1 METSIENRFSER
13 ITRPWN
19 DSRWHVIRFCRDL
32 SHCLSFNV
40 EWMPKTGCKHINAQ
54 IEEQHLLQVYGNGS
68 SFMYLTIQ
76 SWRAAFAQILIVVEW
91 PDQHLFFS
99 SIPLS
104 CNVKTYLTFFVFVKK
119 GLIEVS
125 WDFSSE
131 FFLTSGINSHHLMM
145 WKIWCFDSRLSEKNR
160 FFRCLQ
166 GKEMQG
172 KMLLIIYLTYIVTV
186 QDSLIEKK
194 VVREAHLCSR
204 D

>member
-104 CNVKTYLTFFVFVKK
+104 CNVKTYLTFFVFGKKRPYWSQLGIFSYFWHHFTSSDDVKNLVLWFPIK
-119 GLIEVS
+119 WEKQIFQMPTGEGDAGKNAFDNLSNIYS
-125 WDFSSE
+125 DYTG
-131 FFLTSGINSHHLMM
+131 FLN
-145 WKIWCFDSRLSEKNR
+145 WKKSCTWGTLV
-160 FFRCLQ
+160 L
-166 GKEMQG
+166 
-172 KMLLIIYLTYIVTV
+172 
-186 QDSLIEKK
+186 
-194 VVREAHLCSR
+194 
-204 D
+204 